1 LNERLELSFLLF
13 CVSKKGKLRLI
24 SRMITNIAVK
34 KDTKLLQLARQYDQQ
49 ALVEI
54 YDLYSPALYRY
65 AVRQLSNPDL
75 AEECVAETFG
85 RLLSALRNNGGPKTN
100 LRAYLYRVAHN
111 WITDQYRRQ
120 IPHQTVDD
128 MDQQADPGSTTSK
141 IVDEQLEREKVR
153 RAIRRL
159 TPDQRQVVTLKFL
172 EGWSNAEI
180 AKSINKPVGAVK
192 SLQHRALQALRQR
205 LTEYDI

>member
-1 LNERLELSFLLF
+1 
-13 CVSKKGKLRLI
+13 
-24 SRMITNIAVK
+24 MITNIAVK

-75 AEECVAETFG
+75 AEECVAETFS
-85 RLLSALRNNGGPKTN
+85 RFLSALRNNGGPKTN

-120 IPHQTVDD
+120 IPQQAVDEI
-128 MDQQADPGSTTSK
+128 DQQADPGSTTSK
-141 IVDEQLEREKVR
+141 IVDEQLEKEKVR
-153 RAIRRL
+153 RAIHRL

-205 LTEYDI
+205 LTEFDR

>member
-1 LNERLELSFLLF
+1 
-13 CVSKKGKLRLI
+13 
-24 SRMITNIAVK
+24 MITNIAVT
-34 KDTKLLQLARQYDQQ
+34 KDTKLQQLAREYDQQ

-65 AVRQLSNPDL
+65 AVRLLYNPDL
-75 AEECVAETFG
+75 AEECVAETFS
-85 RLLSALRNNGGPKTN
+85 RFLSALRNNGGPTTN

-120 IPHQTVDD
+120 IPHQTVDEI
-128 MDQQADPGSTTSK
+128 DQQADPGSTTSK

-159 TPDQRQVVTLKFL
+159 TPDQRQVISLKFL

-180 AKSINKPVGAVK
+180 AKSINKPIGAVK

-205 LTEYDI
+205 LTDYDI

>member
-1 LNERLELSFLLF
+1 
-13 CVSKKGKLRLI
+13 
-24 SRMITNIAVK
+24 MITNIAVK
-34 KDTKLLQLARQYDQQ
+34 NETKLLQLARQYDQQ

-65 AVRQLSNPDL
+65 AVRLLNNPDL
-75 AEECVAETFG
+75 AEECVAESFS
-85 RLLSALRNNGGPKTN
+85 RFLSALRNNGGPQTN

-120 IPHQTVDD
+120 IPHEPVDEI
-128 MDQQADPGSTTSK
+128 DQHPDPGSTTSK
-141 IVDEQLEREKVR
+141 IVDEQLEREKIH

-205 LTEYDI
+205 LTEYDR

>member
-1 LNERLELSFLLF
+1 
-13 CVSKKGKLRLI
+13 
-24 SRMITNIAVK
+24 MITNIAVK
-34 KDTKLLQLARQYDQQ
+34 NETKLLQLAKQYDQQ

-65 AVRQLSNPDL
+65 AVRLLNNTDL
-75 AEECVAETFG
+75 AEECVAESFS
-85 RLLSALRNNGGPKTN
+85 RLLSALRKNGGPKTN

-120 IPHQTVDD
+120 LPHETVEDI
-128 MDQQADPGSTTSK
+128 DQHADPASTTSQ
-141 IVDEQLEREKVR
+141 IVDQRFEREKVR
-153 RAIRRL
+153 QAILHL
-159 TPDQRQVVTLKFL
+159 TPDQRQVITLKFL

-192 SLQHRALQALRQR
+192 SLQHRALQTLRQR
-205 LTEYDI
+205 LAAFD

>member
-1 LNERLELSFLLF
+1 
-13 CVSKKGKLRLI
+13 
-24 SRMITNIAVK
+24 MITNIAVK
-34 KDTKLLQLARQYDQQ
+34 KDTKLLQLARQNDQQ

-75 AEECVAETFG
+75 AEECVAETFS

-100 LRAYLYRVAHN
+100 LRAYLYRITHN

-120 IPHQTVDD
+120 IPHQTVDEI
-128 MDQQADPGSTTSK
+128 DQQANPGSTTSK
-141 IVDEQLEREKVR
+141 IVDEQLEKEKIR

-159 TPDQRQVVTLKFL
+159 TPDQRQVVTLKFF

-180 AKSINKPVGAVK
+180 AKSVNKPIGAVK
-192 SLQHRALQALRQR
+192 SLQHRAIQALRKT
-205 LTEYDI
+205 LTEYDIY

>member
-1 LNERLELSFLLF
+1 MGKFRLK
-13 CVSKKGKLRLI
+13 SK
-24 SRMITNIAVK
+24 MITNIAVK
-34 KDTKLLQLARQYDQQ
+34 NETKLLQLARQYDQK

-65 AVRQLSNPDL
+65 AVRLLNNPDM
-75 AEECVAETFG
+75 AEECVAESFS
-85 RLLSALRNNGGPKTN
+85 RLLSALRNNGGPQTN

-120 IPHQTVDD
+120 IPHQTVEEV
-128 MDQQADPGSTTSK
+128 DQHADPGSTTSK

-153 RAIRRL
+153 WAIRRL
-159 TPDQRQVVTLKFL
+159 TPDQQQVVTLKFI

-180 AKSINKPVGAVK
+180 AKSINKPIGAVK

>member
-1 LNERLELSFLLF
+1 
-13 CVSKKGKLRLI
+13 
-24 SRMITNIAVK
+24 MITNIAVK
-34 KDTKLLQLARQYDQQ
+34 NETKLLQLARQYDRQ

-75 AEECVAETFG
+75 AEECVAETFS
-85 RLLSALRNNGGPKTN
+85 RLLSALRNNGGPQTN

-120 IPHQTVDD
+120 IPYQTVDEI
-128 MDQQADPGSTTSK
+128 DQQADPGSTTSK
-141 IVDEQLEREKVR
+141 IVDEQLEREKIR

-205 LTEYDI
+205 LTEYDRS